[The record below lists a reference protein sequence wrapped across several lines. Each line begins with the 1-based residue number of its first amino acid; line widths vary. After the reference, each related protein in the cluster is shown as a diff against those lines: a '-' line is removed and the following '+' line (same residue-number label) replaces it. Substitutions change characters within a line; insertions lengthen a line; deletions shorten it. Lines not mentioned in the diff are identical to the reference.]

1 MINRDTHKEL
11 LQDIGALKREA
22 EYWERT
28 AEFWERDAEH
38 WETQAK
44 TLRIRN
50 EQLLDDINI
59 LSAQLKIWKGTGL

>member
-1 MINRDTHKEL
+1 MKAREEL
-11 LQDIGALKREA
+11 LREIGILK
-22 EYWERT
+22 
-28 AEFWERDAEH
+28 RDAEY

-59 LSAQLKIWKGTGL
+59 LYAKINIWKGTGL

>member
-1 MINRDTHKEL
+1 MKAREEL
-11 LQDIGALKREA
+11 LREIGTLKRDA

-44 TLRIRN
+44 ILRIRN
-50 EQLLDDINI
+50 EKLEAHLR
-59 LSAQLKIWKGTGL
+59 LWKGTAP